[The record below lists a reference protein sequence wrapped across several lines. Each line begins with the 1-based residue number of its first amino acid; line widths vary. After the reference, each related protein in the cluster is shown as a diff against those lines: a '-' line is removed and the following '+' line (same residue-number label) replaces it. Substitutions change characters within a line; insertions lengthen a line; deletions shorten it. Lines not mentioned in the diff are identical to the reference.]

1 MFCLFGLCFGYINV
15 HWEFIFS
22 WHVDFW
28 VLGFILA
35 FKVLDCHQSSMTKR
49 FFFFW
54 DFLSIVKGF
63 MLKIRSLALA
73 IVFAFWNFR
82 VFVGFVVVAL
92 LGKFGLVFPQINK
105 CYYSY
110 E

>member
-1 MFCLFGLCFGYINV
+1 
-15 HWEFIFS
+15 
-22 WHVDFW
+22 
-28 VLGFILA
+28 
-35 FKVLDCHQSSMTKR
+35 
-49 FFFFW
+49 
-54 DFLSIVKGF
+54 

-82 VFVGFVVVAL
+82 VFVGFVAVAL

>member
-49 FFFFW
+49 FFFFLG
-54 DFLSIVKGF
+54 FFEHCKGF
-63 MLKIRSLALA
+63 H
-73 IVFAFWNFR
+73 VEDTF
-82 VFVGFVVVAL
+82 
-92 LGKFGLVFPQINK
+92 FGS
-105 CYYSY
+105 SY
-110 E
+110 CLCILEF